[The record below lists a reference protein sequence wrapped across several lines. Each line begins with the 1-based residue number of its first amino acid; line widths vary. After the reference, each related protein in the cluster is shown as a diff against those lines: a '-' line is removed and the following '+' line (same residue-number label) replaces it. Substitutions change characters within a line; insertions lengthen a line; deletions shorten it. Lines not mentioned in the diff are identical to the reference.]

1 MLEFLREDG
10 ANVYLETLTRLLR
23 GDAIRFH
30 LKRLALD
37 WLGQLPDPRDEE
49 WTLHEQQDERLQP
62 HILRAVRNRE
72 AWFRLLD
79 SRGAVRAWLTSELS
93 EDRNRAL
100 YLLRAPRV
108 FELCSAE
115 AASLLRPLV
124 GGSDV
129 DRQHLVAAMSFG
141 DVHHSREMMDLFLD
155 LIDDGTLDDARGFA
169 MNSDWWSVL
178 YQMATGRPD
187 YCSEAIAHWLGR
199 QQVLAGSPGH
209 GDFDEPGRWSDF
221 SEGIIKRAAEGAP
234 LAFARQITPWV
245 AHAARGPDGEKWNR
259 PYGITRGQIVEG
271 LSTALRTL
279 AVDDPRSLDDLFG
292 DLGPDL
298 PVIVDKLRL
307 EAWAANPDQHGDQIL
322 GLLLER
328 EELLGESS
336 VGRAVSAGTAAGSGE
351 LTAKLEEHV
360 LRFAPK
366 GETGQWFGYSQHR
379 LLSYFAP
386 DALSAKGARRRE
398 ELRRKFGDDPPFS
411 QPLVP
416 RATMSS
422 VPPRIPDRAVTSWS
436 DEDWLHA
443 MRTVEGR
450 RSDGFQDLDSD
461 RSTLSSQL
469 RERAKLE
476 PERFARL
483 AADVMPGDLPSRY
496 FSEILGAIADANR
509 DTLALDLLVRV
520 IRRLHELPGRP
531 CGIEIARTVRTIAAE
546 AVPADVITAVAFYA
560 TEDPDPDRDDWM
572 SQEAGDNDSLDRAV
586 TAAINSVR
594 GAAAV
599 AVGSL
604 LFADA
609 ARAELLGGAVDAL
622 VRDPTL
628 SVRSV
633 AALPLLAILRD
644 DEARSLGLFNV
655 LCVDAAAILGTQHI
669 EDYLHYAIYRSYES
683 VRPTLLRMLDS
694 QEDAARRA
702 AARQICLAALHD
714 GPSQATAIEDAARV
728 ENGDAAM
735 RTAAAEVYAQNC
747 GHPDVAAQCV
757 AKLPPFFDDGDE
769 GVRRAAA
776 QCFHKVDAVHL
787 SEPHGLID
795 AFATSAAFL
804 HEPSALLFRLKG
816 TTAALPASVCSLAER
831 AVDVWGTGATDISTS
846 LAGDAAVLSELIV
859 RYYAQEGDEER
870 ISRALDAID
879 RMIERSFL
887 GIDDRLDA
895 VDRA

>member
-1 MLEFLREDG
+1 MR
-10 ANVYLETLTRLLR
+10 
-23 GDAIRFH
+23 
-30 LKRLALD
+30 
-37 WLGQLPDPRDEE
+37 
-49 WTLHEQQDERLQP
+49 
-62 HILRAVRNRE
+62 
-72 AWFRLLD
+72 
-79 SRGAVRAWLTSELS
+79 SRM
-93 EDRNRAL
+93 
-100 YLLRAPRV
+100 
-108 FELCSAE
+108 
-115 AASLLRPLV
+115 
-124 GGSDV
+124 
-129 DRQHLVAAMSFG
+129 Q
-141 DVHHSREMMDLFLD
+141 
-155 LIDDGTLDDARGFA
+155 
-169 MNSDWWSVL
+169 
-178 YQMATGRPD
+178 
-187 YCSEAIAHWLGR
+187 
-199 QQVLAGSPGH
+199 
-209 GDFDEPGRWSDF
+209 
-221 SEGIIKRAAEGAP
+221 
-234 LAFARQITPWV
+234 
-245 AHAARGPDGEKWNR
+245 
-259 PYGITRGQIVEG
+259 
-271 LSTALRTL
+271 TA
-279 AVDDPRSLDDLFG
+279 
-292 DLGPDL
+292 
-298 PVIVDKLRL
+298 
-307 EAWAANPDQHGDQIL
+307 
-322 GLLLER
+322 
-328 EELLGESS
+328 
-336 VGRAVSAGTAAGSGE
+336 
-351 LTAKLEEHV
+351 
-360 LRFAPK
+360 
-366 GETGQWFGYSQHR
+366 
-379 LLSYFAP
+379 
-386 DALSAKGARRRE
+386 
-398 ELRRKFGDDPPFS
+398 
-411 QPLVP
+411 
-416 RATMSS
+416 
-422 VPPRIPDRAVTSWS
+422 
-436 DEDWLHA
+436 
-443 MRTVEGR
+443 
-450 RSDGFQDLDSD
+450 
-461 RSTLSSQL
+461 
-469 RERAKLE
+469 
-476 PERFARL
+476 
-483 AADVMPGDLPSRY
+483 
-496 FSEILGAIADANR
+496 